1 MENFLT
7 SDQRNDLAVFR
18 EISGITDDELAVQ
31 VLETH
36 DWNLERAV
44 NEYSLRQEDHDGSRV
59 LPSDNTTRHTAATSS
74 TGASSAGNPWPRN
87 PSDLLGWS
95 LGLLGW
101 VFSTRRVLHSPD
113 EDSQRFV
120 GRFEQSYQRPP
131 RLFSGSYQAAVR
143 QANLDSKFLLI
154 YLHSDLHENVDE
166 FCREVLCAPNIVR
179 YIDNNFLFWAGSV
192 SDVEAYALTYQLKCK
207 SFPFLSVLL
216 CQSESLVQILDTMQG
231 MQRIYPCIQRGMLTY
246 YLQGR
251 FQRDLC

>member
-1 MENFLT
+1 MRFIFLELLENRRQESGKRTGYQDIAKTMENFLT
-7 SDQRNDLAVFR
+7 SNQRSDLALFR

-44 NEYSLRQEDHDGSRV
+44 NEYSLRQEDHDGSRDPPTDSSV
-59 LPSDNTTRHTAATSS
+59 RPVATGTSS
-74 TGASSAGNPWPRN
+74 TGNPWPRT
-87 PSDLLGWS
+87 PSDLLGLS
-95 LGLLGW
+95 IGLLSW
-101 VFSTRRVLHSPD
+101 VFSAQRVLHSPEQD
-113 EDSQRFV
+113 TQSFV
-120 GRFEQSYQRPP
+120 SRFEQRYPRPP

-166 FCREVLCAPNIVR
+166 FCREVLCVTNIVR

-216 CQSESLVQILDTMQG
+216 CHSASLVQILDTIQG
-231 MQRIYPCIQRGMLTY
+231 S
-246 YLQGR
+246 
-251 FQRDLC
+251 